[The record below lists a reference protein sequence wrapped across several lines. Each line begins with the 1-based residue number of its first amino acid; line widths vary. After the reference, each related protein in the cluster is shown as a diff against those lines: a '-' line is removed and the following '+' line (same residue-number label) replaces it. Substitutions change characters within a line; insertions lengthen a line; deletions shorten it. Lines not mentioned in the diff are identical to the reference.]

1 MITEVGI
8 ENFRTLERIQIND
21 LKQFTL
27 ISGKP
32 RCGKTSI
39 LEAINTAIGTK
50 NAFDSKFY
58 ADNVPYTSIF
68 WNNDKPFRINIVNTP
83 DTVSTTP
90 TKTSLHMHLG
100 TFGDPHLDDELDSYG
115 PYPNT
120 KTDWTPCCY
129 FAHGPKIDEQYLIPF
144 IRNNRPKIG
153 CLREDVA
160 PRAIYISKAYQTGFS
175 TTDDPVSNY
184 DKAYANH
191 SNLHRTL
198 AGHLNYILFHHI
210 RECLYTSVR
219 TVFLPHEGGVFLA
232 CDTMDDEI
240 DLIRGGESIYKILAC
255 LTAMYADND
264 AKIVLI
270 DDIETDM
277 APQYYSGLWKKLV
290 EIATERNLQIIAT
303 TQDQK
308 MIKTVANDM
317 LSMKLYNKLT
327 YFQIGYDRYGEHQ
340 AQCYY
345 GEMLAHALAH
355 NVEVQ

>member
-1 MITEVGI
+1 MITEVRI
-8 ENFRTLERIQIND
+8 ENFRTIERIQIND

-50 NAFDSKFY
+50 DAFDSKFY

-68 WNNDKPFRINIVNTP
+68 GNNDRPFRVDIINTP
-83 DTVSTTP
+83 DAVSTAP
-90 TKTSLHMHLG
+90 TKTSMHMHLE

-153 CLREDVA
+153 CLREDIA
-160 PRAIYISKAYQTGFS
+160 PRAIYISKAYQAGS
-175 TTDDPVSNY
+175 SIAEDPVSNY

-198 AGHLNYILFHHI
+198 AGHLNYILFHHD
-210 RECLYTSVR
+210 CLYTNVR

-232 CDTMDDEI
+232 CDTLDNEI

-270 DDIETDM
+270 DDIEIDM
-277 APQYYSGLWKKLV
+277 APQYYFRLWKKLV
-290 EIATERNLQIIAT
+290 EIAMERNLQIIAT
-303 TQDQK
+303 TQDQE
-308 MIKTVANDM
+308 MIKAVASAMMDTRD
-317 LSMKLYNKLT
+317 LYKKLT
-327 YFQIGYDRYGEHQ
+327 YFQINHDRYGEQ
-340 AQCYY
+340 KADCFY
-345 GEMLAHALAH
+345 GEMLAHALEH